1 MEKQITREKII
12 QWTLFGICIIY
23 GFLLIYLFYNQTL
36 YVEGGLFEAD
46 LPYHIKMAVE
56 DHWYYSFTAYIY
68 VFLYQF
74 PIGNMLVAIFL
85 SLVSVGSIFATV
97 LLLREIDKQYKISLN
112 GSQMLGLSML
122 LNVVMGFYIKWANTK
137 HYIGYQSASIW
148 HNSTYICMKLFA
160 ILVIVQFLRLMNK
173 YKKGLSVKEWFVFT
187 LLLLITTGIKPNFLM
202 VFAPV
207 MAIMLLIDLL
217 KGTAFKRVFIFG
229 ASVLPSLGIILWQNV
244 VLFGSDT
251 GNGYAISPFYTLAMH
266 SDNPKITLL
275 LSVLFPGIVALFH
288 IKDIW
293 KDKLYIG
300 SYMIWLFGFLEVF
313 LFVETGN
320 RAKDANFM
328 WGYSI
333 SLFLVF
339 VLSVIRLVRDYKD
352 KNFLAGCKALRVS
365 YLTAAW
371 ACFIWHVI
379 SGIWFFAIL
388 LTGATFFS

>member
-1 MEKQITREKII
+1 
-12 QWTLFGICIIY
+12 
-23 GFLLIYLFYNQTL
+23 
-36 YVEGGLFEAD
+36 
-46 LPYHIKMAVE
+46 
-56 DHWYYSFTAYIY
+56 
-68 VFLYQF
+68 
-74 PIGNMLVAIFL
+74 
-85 SLVSVGSIFATV
+85 
-97 LLLREIDKQYKISLN
+97 
-112 GSQMLGLSML
+112 
-122 LNVVMGFYIKWANTK
+122 
-137 HYIGYQSASIW
+137 
-148 HNSTYICMKLFA
+148 MKLFA

-333 SLFLVF
+333 SLFLIF
-339 VLSVIRLVRDYKD
+339 VLSVIRLIRDYKD

>member
-339 VLSVIRLVRDYKD
+339 VLSVIRLIRDYKD